1 MKPIRPV
8 INYDELIF
16 FLTFISILVRIFSI
30 TLIFL
35 LIHYTRKYEAIL
47 KQTILKSASVT
58 VNTQT
63 LLSKSVKNDTDK
75 SLVSSRLSANKAQDD
90 GLTSVNNH
98 ESNYTSHISEDKNLC
113 EETYIRVDMEELN
126 EKIKAGEIFC
136 DNNRSS
142 RASNINSYN
151 LII

>member
-16 FLTFISILVRIFSI
+16 FLTFISILVRISSI

-75 SLVSSRLSANKAQDD
+75 SLVSSRLSANKAKDD

-98 ESNYTSHISEDKNLC
+98 ESNYTSHNSEDKNLC

-142 RASNINSYN
+142 RASNINAYN